1 MKKISIIVAVA
12 ANWAIGKDNDLLWHI
27 SNDLKWF
34 KKHTSGNPVI
44 MGKKTWDSLPL
55 KPLPKRLNII
65 ISDNPNDSFDGGQTV
80 GSIEEA
86 IKNMDQE
93 KENFIIG
100 GGSVYAQFL
109 PIAQKLYLTQVHKE
123 FDGDIFFPEV
133 NMDQWEEIFREDHP
147 ESDDNPLAYSFLIL
161 KKKIS

>member
-12 ANWAIGKDNDLLWHI
+12 ANWAIGKNNDLLWHI

-44 MGKKTWDSLPL
+44 MGKKTWESLPVR
-55 KPLPKRLNII
+55 PLPKRLNII
-65 ISDNPNDSFDGGQTV
+65 ISDKPNDVFEGGQTV
-80 GSIEEA
+80 NSIENSILA
-86 IKNMDQE
+86 MDPE

-109 PIAQKLYLTQVHKE
+109 PLAQKLYLTKVHKDFE
-123 FDGDIFFPEV
+123 ADIFFPEV
-133 NMDQWEEIFREDHP
+133 NMNEWKEIYREDHLETMENQLP
-147 ESDDNPLAYSFLIL
+147 YSFIIL
-161 KKKIS
+161 ERTK